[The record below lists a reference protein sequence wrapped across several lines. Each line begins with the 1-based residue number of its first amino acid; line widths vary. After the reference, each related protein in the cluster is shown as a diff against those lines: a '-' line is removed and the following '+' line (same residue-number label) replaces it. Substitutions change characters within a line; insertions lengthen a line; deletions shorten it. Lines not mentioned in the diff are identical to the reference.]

1 MVDIHSHILPKM
13 DDGSKSVEESMAMLK
28 ASAEQGV
35 SVIAATPHFYPW
47 ENSPEEF
54 LRRRERSAGM
64 LKKAWESDL
73 PKIRLGAEV
82 GYFDGVSQAEEIK
95 ELCIEGTNLLLLE
108 MPFRAWTDRMAT
120 EVKALQIKFGVRVI
134 LAHVER
140 YLHFQKTSIWE
151 EMLQMELLAQ
161 CNAEFFIG
169 WKTRRRALSMLK
181 EGEVHL
187 IGSDCHNMKSRVPN
201 MARALK
207 IIGKDGCKILEENVQ
222 RLGLTA
228 EESGSNAEG
237 GTL

>member
-13 DDGSKSVEESMAMLK
+13 DDGSKSVEESMAMLRT
-28 ASAEQGV
+28 SAEQGI

-47 ENSPEEF
+47 ENNPEEF
-54 LRRRERSAGM
+54 LRRREKAAGR
-64 LKKAWESDL
+64 LREAWESNL

-95 ELCIEGTNLLLLE
+95 GLCIEGTNLLLLE

-140 YLHFQKTSIWE
+140 YLHFQKTLIWE
-151 EMLQMELLAQ
+151 EMLRTELLAQ
-161 CNAEFFIG
+161 CNAEFFIS

-181 EGEVHL
+181 EGEIDL
-187 IGSDCHNMKSRVPN
+187 IGSDCHNMRSRVPN
-201 MARALK
+201 IAKALK
-207 IIGKDGCKILEENVQ
+207 II
-222 RLGLTA
+222 R
-228 EESGSNAEG
+228 
-237 GTL
+237 